1 MIISTIDYTS
11 SYFKCKTPTSI
22 QEELTNKSLKR
33 LKLESQA
40 NTSSAETD
48 LGGEIKIT

>member
-1 MIISTIDYTS
+1 MIVGAIDYTS

-40 NTSSAETD
+40 NASSTETD
-48 LGGEIKIT
+48 LGGIIIIT